1 MSDRYETLD
10 VRVEENLCWLT
21 LNRPEALNAMN
32 RQLVNDLRGFLR
44 ELPTRREIRVVV
56 MKGAGRAFCAG
67 LDLKEASGAA
77 DAGGETNRVA
87 GGMRQQRHI
96 SELVLMMRAAP
107 QPFIACVHGAAS
119 DPNPKS
125 RSNSG
130 VIFLI

>member
-119 DPNPKS
+119 
-125 RSNSG
+125 
-130 VIFLI
+130 